1 MKVSRLARCTLA
13 IAAIA
18 AIAAGSIATLDAPV
32 SAAPILVAPLPVARP
47 DLVVSSVS
55 TVSVD
60 LSGPYQLMEG
70 SPKYIKTGN
79 TIDACVTVANAGPG
93 ASWATTA
100 WVGTRGPLL
109 STVNVPVYIR
119 VMEPHTS
126 VSNCVEFVL
135 PNLYVG
141 NPYAAYSSANRWDF
155 SVHIDPPGNNE
166 ISSANNWGYGNDWT
180 MVY

>member
-79 TIDACVTVANAGPG
+79 TIDVRHGRQRRARRELGHDRMGGHPGPAVVDRERARLHPGDG
-93 ASWATTA
+93 APHLG
-100 WVGTRGPLL
+100 VELRGVRPAEPLRGQPL
-109 STVNVPVYIR
+109 RRLQLRQPLGLLGAHR
-119 VMEPHTS
+119 
-126 VSNCVEFVL
+126 
-135 PNLYVG
+135 
-141 NPYAAYSSANRWDF
+141 A
-155 SVHIDPPGNNE
+155 PGNNE